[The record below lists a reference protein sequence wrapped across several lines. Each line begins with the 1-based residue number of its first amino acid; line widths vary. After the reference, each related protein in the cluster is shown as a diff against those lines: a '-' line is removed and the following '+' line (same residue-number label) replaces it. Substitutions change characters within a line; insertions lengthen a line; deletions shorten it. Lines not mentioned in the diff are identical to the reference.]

1 MSSEHDRLCQRVKIT
16 ERTCLLL
23 GIGVLLL
30 AFSEIRQ
37 AFTIEEIVGT
47 FDFLTE
53 QLNLICQ
60 QVDAI
65 AQCIRN
71 LH

>member
-1 MSSEHDRLCQRVKIT
+1 MSSEYDRIYRRVKRT
-16 ERTCLLL
+16 ERVCLLL
-23 GIGVLLL
+23 GISVLLL
-30 AFSEIRQ
+30 AVSEIRQ

-47 FDFLTE
+47 FRFLTD
-53 QLNLICQ
+53 QLGIISQ

-65 AQCIRN
+65 AQCIQS